1 MHLTS
6 FQTKLVQK
14 NGEVSL
20 TGKAY
25 NNRVITGWLAEE
37 LRTAVSHGFAP
48 GDVICSLTSLC
59 VTLVQNRICFKDRHV
74 NLHFDLE
81 PIVQQICD
89 TCDLYFAM
97 ANQGTV
103 WPVFLD

>member
-1 MHLTS
+1 MS

-37 LRTAVSHGFAP
+37 LRSAASRGVVD
-48 GDVICSLTSLC
+48 GDTILSLTHLC
-59 VTLVQNRICFKDRHV
+59 VTLVFHYLRSKCQSGQSGPWN
-74 NLHFDLE
+74 
-81 PIVQQICD
+81 
-89 TCDLYFAM
+89 
-97 ANQGTV
+97 
-103 WPVFLD
+103 